1 MRQTLGKLHKALN
14 NPAYNFMIL
23 SAPCHEEDLEY
34 FHWHIQI
41 VPRVAQVAGFEMGS
55 GIYINTVIPEE
66 TAKFLRETKV

>member
-1 MRQTLGKLHKALN
+1 
-14 NPAYNFMIL
+14 MIL

-41 VPRVAQVAGFEMGS
+41 IPRVASVAGFEMGS

-66 TAKFLRETKV
+66 SAKFLREIKL